1 MKSYRSEYFNKFIL
15 VVSALIIITGE
26 SKSQDIQFSL
36 FADPLIS
43 WFSTDTKET
52 VNSGVRPGF
61 SVGLSYDR
69 YFAENYA
76 FSTGIFLLNAS
87 GRVSYSDTINIQF
100 KNSVLELPENEDITY
115 KIQYV
120 SIPLGLKFRTNQI
133 GYLTFFSNIGLDPK
147 VLIAAKADIPE
158 QSIEDENISE
168 ELNSFNLGYH
178 LALGTEYS
186 LGGKTALVFGLSYEN
201 NFLDITK
208 DNAGQPVDKVRHN
221 IFRFKL
227 GVNF

>member
-1 MKSYRSEYFNKFIL
+1 MNSDKSGYFNKFIL
-15 VVSALIIITGE
+15 ASSILLIISAE
-26 SKSQDIQFSL
+26 AKSQDIQFSL

-61 SVGLSYDR
+61 SVGISYDR

-76 FSTGIFLLNAS
+76 FSTGIFLVNAS
-87 GRVSYSDTINIQF
+87 GKVNYSDTINVQF

-115 KIQYV
+115 KIQYI
-120 SIPLGLKFRTNQI
+120 SIPVGLKFRTNQI

-147 VLIAAKADIPE
+147 VVVAAKADIPE
-158 QSIEDENISE
+158 QAIEDENITE

-208 DNAGQPVDKVRHN
+208 DNSGQPVDRVRHN
-221 IFRFKL
+221 MLRFKL

>member
-1 MKSYRSEYFNKFIL
+1 MKSNRSNPVNRYIL
-15 VVSALIIITGE
+15 AVSFLFTLAGVV
-26 SKSQDIQFSL
+26 KSQDMQFSL
-36 FADPLIS
+36 YADPLIS

-52 VNSGVRPGF
+52 VNNGVRPGF
-61 SVGLSYDR
+61 SFGLSYDR

-76 FSTGIFLLNAS
+76 FSTGIFLVNAA
-87 GRVSYSDTINIQF
+87 GKVNYTDTIDIEF
-100 KNSVLELPENEDITY
+100 KNSILELPAEEDIIY
-115 KIQYV
+115 KIQYL
-120 SIPLGLKFRTNQI
+120 SIPLGLKFKTNQI

-147 VLIAAKADIPE
+147 IVIAAKADIPE

-186 LGGKTALVFGLSYEN
+186 LGGRTALVFGLSYEN

-208 DNAGQPVDKVRHN
+208 DKEGQPVDKVRHN

-227 GVNF
+227 GINF

>member
-1 MKSYRSEYFNKFIL
+1 MKSNRSISANRYIL
-15 VVSALIIITGE
+15 VVSMLIVLSGAV
-26 SKSQDIQFSL
+26 KSQDIQFSL
-36 FADPLIS
+36 FADPLVS
-43 WFSTDTKET
+43 WFSSDTKET

-61 SVGLSYDR
+61 SFGLSYDR

-76 FSTGIFLLNAS
+76 FSTGIFLISS
-87 GRVSYSDTINIQF
+87 GGKVSYSDTIDLKF
-100 KNSVLELPENEDITY
+100 KNSVLELPADESITY

-147 VLIAAKADIPE
+147 VVIAAKADIPE
-158 QSIEDENISE
+158 QSIEDENITE
-168 ELNSFNLGYH
+168 EINMFNLGYH

-186 LGGKTALVFGLSYEN
+186 LGGNTALVFGLSYEN

-208 DNAGQPVDKVRHN
+208 DNEGQPDDKVRHN
-221 IFRFKL
+221 LIRFKL
-227 GVNF
+227 GIIF